1 MNKGAAQQGRFIP
14 RRHWRVR
21 WSRLKLYWPV
31 LVWFAACVAAFW
43 LYHSNPATFSET
55 GIKGVVDAETVSLAP
70 VEVARIR
77 TIHAT
82 AGQAVKHG
90 DVLVEMDTSLI
101 ARDVT
106 ADLLD
111 AITIDTAFGDTH
123 QDILQAVSQRLDAIA
138 AIESDL
144 ALCQQEFEREKA
156 ELTALETEQARRQE
170 LHRDH
175 LVDEI
180 TSNELQPS
188 VQALRKAVSFYP
200 ERLATFRRQLEAART
215 SYRHI
220 ADWLA
225 YREGDSISQAVSRHL
240 DEERVGAII
249 ERVKSEAS
257 LRAEAYRLRAPRDGV
272 VADILRHEGDV
283 VGPEFPIIRMVTAVP
298 ARINAYI
305 EESRLLDLHIGEQVD
320 VVSMYR
326 RNAAP
331 IKATV
336 RSVSTDIGA
345 TAYVLSGTGR
355 PLPLRARR
363 AVLTIDGTHDLLA
376 GENVYLHPR
385 ADTWRGWFDR
395 VPVLLRSLVAS
406 GERGPP

>member
-1 MNKGAAQQGRFIP
+1 MNNGAAQQGRFTAH
-14 RRHWRVR
+14 RHWRVR
-21 WSRLKLYWPV
+21 WSRLKLHWPV
-31 LVWFAACVAAFW
+31 LVWVAACLAAFW
-43 LYHSNPATFSET
+43 LYHSNPATFSEK
-55 GIKGVVDAETVSLAP
+55 GIKGVVDAETVSLAS

-77 TIHAT
+77 AIRAA
-82 AGQAVKHG
+82 AGQTVKRG
-90 DVLVEMDTSLI
+90 DVLVEMDTSMI

-144 ALCQQEFEREKA
+144 ALCQQEYEREKA
-156 ELTALETEQARRQE
+156 ELAALEAEQSRRQQ
-170 LHRDH
+170 LHRDR
-175 LVDEI
+175 LIDEL

-188 VQALRKAVSFYP
+188 VQALRKAVRLYP
-200 ERLATFRRQLEAART
+200 ERLATFGRQLESART

-240 DEERVGAII
+240 DEEKVRSII

-257 LRAEAYRLRAPRDGV
+257 LRAEAYQLRAPRDGV
-272 VADILRHEGDV
+272 VADVLRREGDV
-283 VGPEFPIIRMVTAVP
+283 VGPELPIIRMVTAAPV
-298 ARINAYI
+298 RITAYV
-305 EESRLLDLHIGEQVD
+305 EEARLLDLRIGEQVD
-320 VVSMYR
+320 VVSMFR
-326 RNAAP
+326 RNDTP

-345 TAYVLSGTGR
+345 SAYVISGTGR

-363 AVLTIDGTHDLLA
+363 AMLVIDGTHDLLG
-376 GENVYLHPR
+376 GEYVYLHPR
-385 ADTWRGWFDR
+385 DDTWRGWFDR
-395 VPVLLRSLVAS
+395 MPRLLRTLVAS
-406 GERGPP
+406 GERGHS